1 MAKFNGANDIA
12 PNTGKITNT
21 LVNSR
26 QIQFA
31 VKFEF

>member
-1 MAKFNGANDIA
+1 MANFNGANDIA
-12 PNTGKITNT
+12 PNAGKIANT

-31 VKFEF
+31 VKLEF